1 MKQLIEGPLRRTGE
15 GYEVAVRFDWYRALP
30 LSCFEFRLFV
40 DGDEVPADRTRV
52 HVNDRDYAL
61 DELPELY
68 DEFWFVLDAARLRV
82 TTAEPLRAGE
92 HDVAIDLRVRIP
104 YLFDEETGD
113 VLTLD
118 NQPRATLAIA

>member
-1 MKQLIEGPLRRTGE
+1 MSQLIEGPLRSTGD

-30 LSCFEFRLFV
+30 LSCFSVALRV
-40 DGDEVPADRTRV
+40 DGEAVPAGRLRF

-61 DELPELY
+61 DELPELH

-82 TTAEPLRAGE
+82 DGPLAGGE
-92 HDVAIDLRVRIP
+92 HDVAVDLTVRIP

-113 VLTLD
+113 VLTLH
-118 NQPRATLAIA
+118 NNPRARLTI

>member
-1 MKQLIEGPLRRTGE
+1 MSQLIEGPLRRTGD

-30 LSCFEFRLFV
+30 LSCVSVTLAV
-40 DGDEVPADRTRV
+40 DGDAVPADRVRF

-68 DEFWFVLDAARLRV
+68 DDFWFVLDAARLRV
-82 TTAEPLRAGE
+82 VPAEPLVDGE
-92 HDVAIDLRVRIP
+92 HDVAVDITLRIP

-113 VLTLD
+113 VLTLP
-118 NQPRATLAIA
+118 NRVRARLALV